1 MTLFELQ
8 SIVLSSCYKPI
19 IRISQLSGSVHN
31 KKGQMAKTYLKAMKV
46 NIFSCFHI
54 DRRCMKNTKG
64 INSLEMTEESLIKY
78 ISMLIKDMVAMCTF
92 EQGQH
97 SMFRQNVSIYL

>member
-1 MTLFELQ
+1 
-8 SIVLSSCYKPI
+8 
-19 IRISQLSGSVHN
+19 
-31 KKGQMAKTYLKAMKV
+31 
-46 NIFSCFHI
+46 
-54 DRRCMKNTKG
+54 MKNTKG